1 MVLFKRKDNK
11 NGGKKPSVGN
21 PEMDLGALPALAL
34 VRRSMRNLQSF
45 LGEDEP
51 ELGWRVPEPV
61 CFTVL
66 SLLLCQV
73 QCAQQTGLPER
84 RGRSCRLV
92 GVQVPEWSTHPSKES
107 ELVGVKTF
115 SFRQNTFWKLFV
127 KTIKHLQW
135 SKI

>member
-1 MVLFKRKDNK
+1 M
-11 NGGKKPSVGN
+11 GKKPSVGN

-34 VRRSMRNLQSF
+34 VHTSMRNLQSF

-51 ELGWRVPEPV
+51 EVGWSVLEPV

-66 SLLLCQV
+66 SLLLYQV
-73 QCAQQTGLPER
+73 QCGQQTGMHGG

-92 GVQVPEWSTHPSKES
+92 GVQEPEWSTHPSKES
-107 ELVGVKTF
+107 ELVGVKSF
-115 SFRQNTFWKLFV
+115 SLRQNTFWKLFV